1 MGFTVAPH
9 TTVCYN
15 GEQKDKHQQSAHVAR
30 QETPRGTD
38 MLDMWNDML
47 NNAIANNDEWIAA
60 ERRQAKREA
69 AADNDTNLLD
79 AMASNE
85 LVRVKESGIPGVVA
99 CNFTRKAFYKG
110 AWDAQ
115 TVRARGL
122 FLDKNTGE
130 VVARGY
136 DKFFNVGQSGAPATI
151 RDLATEATREAQ
163 DNEHYNV
170 TMRKKHN
177 GFLAIVAAVN
187 GNLVVLSKSG
197 VTAYSREAER
207 ILRAQIGDAGCE
219 RLRRILDNNNLSAT
233 FECISRRDPHMVYYT
248 KDEMIFLD
256 FIHNTPDYDPV
267 PLDAAFTTIRTVD
280 PLMPVA
286 ESKTL
291 AYWWMWENATDLA
304 GIITRMADRASHEH
318 AEGYVVSYGD
328 GRMAKI
334 KTEWYTRA
342 KWLRPMVQN
351 AILRDNYEPSKRE
364 SAEITRMRK
373 LLTDAGVLS
382 RDYAERMGMIVEDVT
397 GDAITLDYPEWLRV
411 NRTLLDESGY
421 FAGGDNN

>member
-1 MGFTVAPH
+1 
-9 TTVCYN
+9 
-15 GEQKDKHQQSAHVAR
+15 
-30 QETPRGTD
+30 
-38 MLDMWNDML
+38 MLDLWNDML
-47 NNAIANNDEWIAA
+47 NNAVANNDERIEA
-60 ERRQAKREA
+60 ERRRSKREA
-69 AADNDTNLLD
+69 TAGNGTNLLD

-110 AWDAQ
+110 AWDEQ

-170 TMRKKHN
+170 IMRKKHN

-219 RLRRILDNNNLSAT
+219 RLRRILDNNNMSAT
-233 FECISRRDPHMVYYT
+233 FECISKNDPHMVYYT

-256 FIHNTPDYDPV
+256 FIYNAPDYDPM
-267 PLDAAFTTIRTVD
+267 PLDAAFTVIRTVD

-291 AYWWMWENATDLA
+291 AYWWMWENDTDLA
-304 GIITRMADRASHEH
+304 GIITRMAEKASHEH

-328 GRMAKI
+328 VRMAKI
-334 KTEWYTRA
+334 KTRWYTRA

-351 AILRDNYEPSKRE
+351 AILRDDYEPSKRE

-382 RDYAERMGMIVEDVT
+382 RDYAERKGMLVEDVT

-411 NRTLLDESGY
+411 NRMLLDESGY
-421 FAGGDNN
+421 FADSDNN

>member
-1 MGFTVAPH
+1 M
-9 TTVCYN
+9 N
-15 GEQKDKHQQSAHVAR
+15 DI
-30 QETPRGTD
+30 
-38 MLDMWNDML
+38 LNMWNDML
-47 NNAIANNDEWIAA
+47 NSAIANDDERRAA

-79 AMASNE
+79 AMASND
-85 LVRVKESGIPGVVA
+85 LVRVKESGVPGVVA

-122 FLDKNTGE
+122 FLDKNTGA

-136 DKFFNVGQSGAPATI
+136 DKFFNIGQSGAPATI
-151 RDLATEATREAQ
+151 RDLATEAAREAR
-163 DNEHYNV
+163 DNECYNV

-197 VTAYSREAER
+197 ITAYSREAER

-219 RLRRILDNNNLSAT
+219 RLRRILADNNLSAT
-233 FECISRRDPHMVYYT
+233 FECISKRDPHMVYYRDD
-248 KDEMIFLD
+248 KMIFLD
-256 FIHNTPDYDPV
+256 FIHNAPDYDPM
-267 PLDAAFTTIRTVD
+267 PLDAAFTAIRKVD
-280 PLMPVA
+280 PSMPVA

-304 GIITRMADRASHEH
+304 NIITRMAEKASREH
-318 AEGYVVSYGD
+318 SEGYVVSYGD

-334 KTEWYTRA
+334 KTRWYTRA
-342 KWLRPMVQN
+342 KWLRLMVQN

-373 LLTDAGVLS
+373 LLMDAGVLS
-382 RDYAERMGMIVEDVT
+382 RDYAERMGMLVEDVT

-411 NRTLLDESGY
+411 NRMLLDESGY

>member
-1 MGFTVAPH
+1 
-9 TTVCYN
+9 
-15 GEQKDKHQQSAHVAR
+15 
-30 QETPRGTD
+30 

-47 NNAIANNDEWIAA
+47 NNAIANNDERIAA

-69 AADNDTNLLD
+69 TAGNGTNLLNE
-79 AMASNE
+79 MASNE

-122 FLDKNTGE
+122 FLDKNAGA

-136 DKFFNVGQSGAPATI
+136 DKFFNIGQSGAPATI
-151 RDLATEATREAQ
+151 RDLATEAAREAQ

-170 TMRKKHN
+170 VLRKKHN
-177 GFLAIVAAVN
+177 GFLAIVAAIN
-187 GNLVVLSKSG
+187 GNLTVLSKSG

-219 RLRRILDNNNLSAT
+219 RLRRVLADNDMSAT
-233 FECISRRDPHMVYYT
+233 FECISKRDPHMVYYT
-248 KDEMIFLD
+248 KDKMVFLD
-256 FIHNTPDYDPV
+256 FIYNAPDYDPM
-267 PLDAAFTTIRTVD
+267 PLDAAFTVIRTVD

-291 AYWWMWENATDLA
+291 AYWWMWENDTDLA
-304 GIITRMADRASHEH
+304 GIIASMAERASREH
-318 AEGYVVSYGD
+318 SEGYVASYGD

-334 KTEWYTRA
+334 KTRWYTRA

-351 AILRDNYEPSKRE
+351 AILRDDYEPTKRE
-364 SAEITRMRK
+364 SAEITHMRA
-373 LLTDAGVLS
+373 LLMDAGVLS
-382 RDYAERMGMIVEDVT
+382 REYAQRMGMLVEDVT
-397 GDAITLDYPEWLRV
+397 GDAITLNYPEWLRV
-411 NRTLLDESGY
+411 NHALLDESGY
-421 FAGGDNN
+421 FTGGDNN

>member
-1 MGFTVAPH
+1 
-9 TTVCYN
+9 
-15 GEQKDKHQQSAHVAR
+15 
-30 QETPRGTD
+30 

-47 NNAIANNDEWIAA
+47 NNAVANDDERRAA

-69 AADNDTNLLD
+69 AADNGTNLLNE
-79 AMASNE
+79 MANND

-110 AWDAQ
+110 AWDEQ

-151 RDLATEATREAQ
+151 RDLATEAAREAR
-163 DNEHYNV
+163 DNECYNV

-177 GFLAIVAAVN
+177 GFLAIVSTIN
-187 GNLVVLSKSG
+187 GNLTVLSKSG
-197 VTAYSREAER
+197 ITAYSREAER
-207 ILRAQIGDAGCE
+207 ILRDQIGDAGCE
-219 RLRRILDNNNLSAT
+219 RLRRVLADNNMSAT
-233 FECISRRDPHMVYYT
+233 FECISKRDPHMVHYT
-248 KDEMIFLD
+248 KDKMIFLD

-267 PLDAAFTTIRTVD
+267 PLDVAFTTIRAVD
-280 PLMPVA
+280 PPMPVA
-286 ESKTL
+286 ESKIL
-291 AYWWMWENATDLA
+291 AYWWMWENGTDLA
-304 GIITRMADRASHEH
+304 NIITRMADRASHEH

-334 KTEWYTRA
+334 KTEWYKRA
-342 KWLRPMVQN
+342 KWLRSMVQN
-351 AILRDNYEPSKRE
+351 AILRDNYEPGKRE
-364 SAEITRMRK
+364 SSEITRMRA
-373 LLTDAGVLS
+373 LLMDAGVLS
-382 RDYAERMGMIVEDVT
+382 RDYAERKGTLVEDVT

-411 NRTLLDESGY
+411 NRMLLDESGY
-421 FAGGDNN
+421 FADDNNN

>member
-1 MGFTVAPH
+1 
-9 TTVCYN
+9 
-15 GEQKDKHQQSAHVAR
+15 
-30 QETPRGTD
+30 

-69 AADNDTNLLD
+69 AAHNDTNLLNE
-79 AMASNE
+79 MASND
-85 LVRVKESGIPGVVA
+85 LVRVKESGVPGVVA

-122 FLDKNTGE
+122 FLDKNTGA

-136 DKFFNVGQSGAPATI
+136 DKFFNIGQSGAPSTI
-151 RDLATEATREAQ
+151 RDLATEAAREAR
-163 DNEHYNV
+163 DNECYNV

-177 GFLAIVAAVN
+177 GFLAIVATIN
-187 GNLVVLSKSG
+187 GKLVVLSKSG
-197 VTAYSREAER
+197 ITAYSREAER
-207 ILRAQIGDAGCE
+207 ILRDQIGDAGCE
-219 RLRRILDNNNLSAT
+219 RLRRVLADNNLSAT
-233 FECISRRDPHMVYYT
+233 FECISKRDPHMVYYA

-256 FIHNTPDYDPV
+256 FIHNAPDYDPV
-267 PLDAAFTTIRTVD
+267 PFDAAFTTIRAVD
-280 PLMPVA
+280 PSMPVA
-286 ESKTL
+286 ESKIL
-291 AYWWMWENATDLA
+291 AYWWMWENADDLA
-304 GIITRMADRASHEH
+304 SIITRMADRASSEH

-342 KWLRPMVQN
+342 KWLRSMVQN
-351 AILRDNYEPSKRE
+351 TILRDDYEAGKRE
-364 SAEITRMRK
+364 SAEITRMRA
-373 LLTDAGVLS
+373 LLVDAGVLS
-382 RDYAERMGMIVEDVT
+382 RDYAERMGMLVEDVT

-411 NRTLLDESGY
+411 NRDVLDESGY

>member
-1 MGFTVAPH
+1 
-9 TTVCYN
+9 
-15 GEQKDKHQQSAHVAR
+15 
-30 QETPRGTD
+30 

-47 NNAIANNDEWIAA
+47 NSAIANNDERRAA

-79 AMASNE
+79 AMASND
-85 LVRVKESGIPGVVA
+85 LVRVKESGVPGVVA

-151 RDLATEATREAQ
+151 RDLATEATREAR
-163 DNEHYNV
+163 DNEHYNMV
-170 TMRKKHN
+170 LRKKHN
-177 GFLAIVAAVN
+177 GFLAIVSAID

-197 VTAYSREAER
+197 ITAYSREAER

-219 RLRRILDNNNLSAT
+219 RLRRILADNNLSAT

-256 FIHNTPDYDPV
+256 FIHNSEHYDPV
-267 PLDAAFTTIRTVD
+267 PLDAAFTTIRAVD

-286 ESKTL
+286 ESKIL
-291 AYWWMWENATDLA
+291 AYWWMWENDDDLA
-304 GIITRMADRASHEH
+304 NIIARMEERASREH
-318 AEGYVVSYGD
+318 SEGYVVSYGD

-334 KTEWYTRA
+334 KTRWYTRA

-351 AILRDNYEPSKRE
+351 AILRDNYEPGKRE

-382 RDYAERMGMIVEDVT
+382 RDYAERMGMLVDDVT

-421 FAGGDNN
+421 FTDGDNN

>member
-1 MGFTVAPH
+1 
-9 TTVCYN
+9 
-15 GEQKDKHQQSAHVAR
+15 
-30 QETPRGTD
+30 

-47 NNAIANNDEWIAA
+47 NNAIANDDERRAA

-69 AADNDTNLLD
+69 VADNGTNLLN
-79 AMASNE
+79 AMANNE
-85 LVRVKESGIPGVVA
+85 LVRVKESGVPGVVA

-110 AWDAQ
+110 AWDEQ

-122 FLDKNTGE
+122 FLDKNTGA

-151 RDLATEATREAQ
+151 RDLATEAAREAR

-207 ILRAQIGDAGCE
+207 ILRDQIGDAGCE
-219 RLRRILDNNNLSAT
+219 RLRRVLADNNMSAT

-256 FIHNTPDYDPV
+256 FIHNSEYYYPM
-267 PLDAAFTTIRTVD
+267 PLDAAFTTIRAVD

-286 ESKTL
+286 ESKIL
-291 AYWWMWENATDLA
+291 AYWWMWENAADLA
-304 GIITRMADRASHEH
+304 NIITRMAEKASLEH

-342 KWLRPMVQN
+342 KWLRSMVQN
-351 AILRDNYEPSKRE
+351 AILRDNYEPGKRE

-382 RDYAERMGMIVEDVT
+382 RDYAERTGMLVEDVT
-397 GDAITLDYPEWLRV
+397 GDAITLDYPEWLRA
-411 NRTLLDESGY
+411 NRMLLDESGY
-421 FAGGDNN
+421 FAGSDNN

>member
-1 MGFTVAPH
+1 MT
-9 TTVCYN
+9 
-15 GEQKDKHQQSAHVAR
+15 
-30 QETPRGTD
+30 
-38 MLDMWNDML
+38 
-47 NNAIANNDEWIAA
+47 NN
-60 ERRQAKREA
+60 
-69 AADNDTNLLD
+69 TNLLN
-79 AMASNE
+79 AMMNND
-85 LVRVKESGIPGVVA
+85 LVRVKESGVPGVVA

-110 AWDAQ
+110 AWDEQ

-122 FLDKNTGE
+122 FLDKNTGA

-136 DKFFNVGQSGAPATI
+136 DKFFNVGQDGGPASI
-151 RDLATEATREAQ
+151 RDLAEAAVEAAPTS
-163 DNEHYNV
+163 DNPHV
-170 TMRKKHN
+170 TLRHKLN

-197 VTAYSREAER
+197 ITAYSREAER

-233 FECISRRDPHMVYYT
+233 FECISKRDPHMVYYT

-256 FIHNTPDYDPV
+256 FIYNAPDYDPV
-267 PLDAAFTTIRTVD
+267 PLDTAFTVIRTVD

-291 AYWWMWENATDLA
+291 AYWWMWENDTDLA
-304 GIITRMADRASHEH
+304 NIITRMADRASHEH

-334 KTEWYTRA
+334 KTRWYTRA

-364 SAEITRMRK
+364 SAEITRMRA
-373 LLTDAGVLS
+373 LLMDAGVLS
-382 RDYAERMGMIVEDVT
+382 RDYAERMGMLVEDVT

-411 NRTLLDESGY
+411 NRMLLDESGY
-421 FAGGDNN
+421 FADGDNN

>member
-1 MGFTVAPH
+1 
-9 TTVCYN
+9 
-15 GEQKDKHQQSAHVAR
+15 
-30 QETPRGTD
+30 

-69 AADNDTNLLD
+69 AAHDDTNLLNE
-79 AMASNE
+79 MASND
-85 LVRVKESGIPGVVA
+85 LVRVKESGVPGVVA

-122 FLDKNTGE
+122 FLDKNTGA

-136 DKFFNVGQSGAPATI
+136 DKFFNIGQSGAPSTI
-151 RDLATEATREAQ
+151 RDLATEAAREAR
-163 DNEHYNV
+163 DNECYNV

-177 GFLAIVAAVN
+177 GFLAIVATIN
-187 GNLVVLSKSG
+187 GKLVVLSKSG
-197 VTAYSREAER
+197 ITAYSREAER
-207 ILRAQIGDAGCE
+207 ILRDQIGDAGCE
-219 RLRRILDNNNLSAT
+219 RLRRVLADNNLSAT
-233 FECISRRDPHMVYYT
+233 FECISKRDPHMVYYT

-256 FIHNTPDYDPV
+256 FINNAPDYDPV
-267 PLDAAFTTIRTVD
+267 PLDAAFTTIRAVD
-280 PLMPVA
+280 PLMPFA

-291 AYWWMWENATDLA
+291 GYWWMWENGTDLA
-304 GIITRMADRASHEH
+304 NIITRMADRASHEH

-334 KTEWYTRA
+334 KTEWYKRA
-342 KWLRPMVQN
+342 KWLRSMVQN
-351 AILRDNYEPSKRE
+351 AILRDNYEPGKRE
-364 SAEITRMRK
+364 SAEITRMRA
-373 LLTDAGVLS
+373 LLMDAGVLS
-382 RDYAERMGMIVEDVT
+382 RDYAERMGMLVEDVT

-411 NRTLLDESGY
+411 NRDVLDESGY
-421 FAGGDNN
+421 FADDNNN

>member
-1 MGFTVAPH
+1 
-9 TTVCYN
+9 
-15 GEQKDKHQQSAHVAR
+15 
-30 QETPRGTD
+30 

-47 NNAIANNDEWIAA
+47 NSAIANNDERRAA

-69 AADNDTNLLD
+69 AAGNDTNLLD
-79 AMASNE
+79 EMASND
-85 LVRVKESGIPGVVA
+85 LVRVKESGVPGVVA

-110 AWDAQ
+110 AWDEQ

-122 FLDKNTGE
+122 FLDKNTGA

-136 DKFFNVGQSGAPATI
+136 DKFFNIGQSGAPATI
-151 RDLATEATREAQ
+151 RDLATDAAREAR
-163 DNEHYNV
+163 DNECYNV
-170 TMRKKHN
+170 TLRKKRN
-177 GFLAIVAAVN
+177 GFLAIVSTIN
-187 GNLVVLSKSG
+187 GNLTVLSKSG
-197 VTAYSREAER
+197 ITAYSREAER
-207 ILRAQIGDAGCE
+207 ILHDQIGDAGCE
-219 RLRRILDNNNLSAT
+219 RLRRVLADNNLSAT
-233 FECISRRDPHMVYYT
+233 FECISKRDPHMVHYT

-256 FIHNTPDYDPV
+256 FIHNAPDYDPV
-267 PLDAAFTTIRTVD
+267 PLDAAFTTIRAVD
-280 PLMPVA
+280 PSMPVA

-304 GIITRMADRASHEH
+304 GIIARMADRASSEH

-328 GRMAKI
+328 GRVAKI
-334 KTEWYTRA
+334 KTRWYTRA

-382 RDYAERMGMIVEDVT
+382 RDYAERMGMLVDDVT

-411 NRTLLDESGY
+411 NRALLDASGY
-421 FAGGDNN
+421 FTDGDNN

>member
-1 MGFTVAPH
+1 M
-9 TTVCYN
+9 N
-15 GEQKDKHQQSAHVAR
+15 DI
-30 QETPRGTD
+30 
-38 MLDMWNDML
+38 LNMWNDML
-47 NNAIANNDEWIAA
+47 NSAIANDDERRAA

-69 AADNDTNLLD
+69 SADNDTNLLD
-79 AMASNE
+79 EMAGND
-85 LVRVKESGIPGVVA
+85 LVRVKESGVPGVVA

-136 DKFFNVGQSGAPATI
+136 DKFFNIGQSGAPATI
-151 RDLATEATREAQ
+151 RDLATEAAREAR
-163 DNEHYNV
+163 DNERYNV
-170 TMRKKHN
+170 TLRKKHN
-177 GFLAIVAAVN
+177 GFLAIVSTIG
-187 GNLVVLSKSG
+187 GNLTVLSKSG
-197 VTAYSREAER
+197 ITAYSREAER
-207 ILRAQIGDAGCE
+207 ILRDQIGDAGCE
-219 RLRRILDNNNLSAT
+219 RLRRVLADNNMSAT
-233 FECISRRDPHMVYYT
+233 FECISMRDPHMVYYT

-267 PLDAAFTTIRTVD
+267 PLDAAFTTIRAVD

-304 GIITRMADRASHEH
+304 GIIARMADRASSEH

-334 KTEWYTRA
+334 KTRWYTRA

-373 LLTDAGVLS
+373 LLMDAGVLS

-411 NRTLLDESGY
+411 NRMLLDEFGY

>member
-1 MGFTVAPH
+1 MLNIMDA
-9 TTVCYN
+9 YN
-15 GEQKDKHQQSAHVAR
+15 
-30 QETPRGTD
+30 
-38 MLDMWNDML
+38 NML
-47 NNAIANNDEWIAA
+47 NNAIINDDERIAA

-69 AADNDTNLLD
+69 TAGNGTNLLNE
-79 AMASNE
+79 MASNE

-110 AWDAQ
+110 VWDEQ

-151 RDLATEATREAQ
+151 RDLATEATREAL

-170 TMRKKHN
+170 TLRKKHN

-197 VTAYSREAER
+197 ITAYSREAER

-233 FECISRRDPHMVYYT
+233 FECISKNDPHMVYYA

-256 FIHNTPDYDPV
+256 FIHNAPDYDPM
-267 PLDAAFTTIRTVD
+267 PCDAAFTVIRTVD

-291 AYWWMWENATDLA
+291 AYWWMWENADDLA
-304 GIITRMADRASHEH
+304 GIITRMAERASREH
-318 AEGYVVSYGD
+318 SEGYVISYGD
-328 GRMAKI
+328 VRMAKI
-334 KTEWYTRA
+334 KTRWYTRA

-351 AILRDNYEPSKRE
+351 AILRDDYEPSKRE

-373 LLTDAGVLS
+373 LLMDAGVLS
-382 RDYAERMGMIVEDVT
+382 RDYAERMGMLVEDVT

-411 NRTLLDESGY
+411 NRMLLDESGY
-421 FAGGDNN
+421 FADSDNN

>member
-1 MGFTVAPH
+1 M
-9 TTVCYN
+9 N
-15 GEQKDKHQQSAHVAR
+15 DI
-30 QETPRGTD
+30 
-38 MLDMWNDML
+38 LNMWNDML
-47 NNAIANNDEWIAA
+47 NNAIANDDERRAA

-69 AADNDTNLLD
+69 AADNGTNLLD
-79 AMASNE
+79 AMANNE

-122 FLDKNTGE
+122 FLDKNTGA

-136 DKFFNVGQSGAPATI
+136 DKFFNIGQSGAPSTI
-151 RDLATEATREAQ
+151 RDLATEAAREAR
-163 DNEHYNV
+163 DNECYNV

-177 GFLAIVAAVN
+177 GFLAIVSTIN
-187 GNLVVLSKSG
+187 GNLTVLSKSG
-197 VTAYSREAER
+197 ITAYSREAER
-207 ILRAQIGDAGCE
+207 ILRDQIGDAGCE
-219 RLRRILDNNNLSAT
+219 RLRRVLADNNMSAT
-233 FECISRRDPHMVYYT
+233 FECISKRDPHMVYYT

-256 FIHNTPDYDPV
+256 FIHNTPDYDPM
-267 PLDAAFTTIRTVD
+267 PLDAAFTVIRTVD
-280 PLMPVA
+280 PSMPVA
-286 ESKTL
+286 ESKIL
-291 AYWWMWENATDLA
+291 AYWWMWENAADLA
-304 GIITRMADRASHEH
+304 NIIIRMAEKASREH
-318 AEGYVVSYGD
+318 SEGYVVSYVD

-364 SAEITRMRK
+364 SVEITRMRT

-382 RDYAERMGMIVEDVT
+382 RDYAERMGMLTTDVT

-411 NRTLLDESGY
+411 NRMLLDESGY

>member
-1 MGFTVAPH
+1 
-9 TTVCYN
+9 
-15 GEQKDKHQQSAHVAR
+15 
-30 QETPRGTD
+30 
-38 MLDMWNDML
+38 MLDLWNDML
-47 NNAIANNDEWIAA
+47 NNAVANNDERIEA
-60 ERRQAKREA
+60 ERRRAKREA
-69 AADNDTNLLD
+69 AAGNGTNLLNE
-79 AMASNE
+79 MASNE

-99 CNFTRKAFYKG
+99 CNFTRKAFHKG

-170 TMRKKHN
+170 IMRKKHN
-177 GFLAIVAAVN
+177 GFLAIVSAIN

-219 RLRRILDNNNLSAT
+219 RLRRILDNNNMSAT
-233 FECISRRDPHMVYYT
+233 FECISKNDPHMVYYT

-256 FIHNTPDYDPV
+256 FIYNAPDYDPM
-267 PLDAAFTTIRTVD
+267 PFDAAFTVIRTVD

-291 AYWWMWENATDLA
+291 AYWWMWENDTDLA
-304 GIITRMADRASHEH
+304 GIITRMADRASCEH

-328 GRMAKI
+328 GRMVKI
-334 KTEWYTRA
+334 KTRWYTRA

-351 AILRDNYEPSKRE
+351 AILRDDYEPSKRE

-382 RDYAERMGMIVEDVT
+382 RDYAERMGMLVEDVT

-411 NRTLLDESGY
+411 NRMLLDESGY
-421 FAGGDNN
+421 FADSDNN

>member
-1 MGFTVAPH
+1 
-9 TTVCYN
+9 
-15 GEQKDKHQQSAHVAR
+15 
-30 QETPRGTD
+30 

-69 AADNDTNLLD
+69 AAHNDTNLLNE
-79 AMASNE
+79 MASND
-85 LVRVKESGIPGVVA
+85 LVRVKESGVPGVVA

-122 FLDKNTGE
+122 FLDKNTGA

-136 DKFFNVGQSGAPATI
+136 DKFFNIGQSGAPSTI
-151 RDLATEATREAQ
+151 RDLATEAAREAR
-163 DNEHYNV
+163 DNECYNV

-177 GFLAIVAAVN
+177 GFLAIVATIN
-187 GNLVVLSKSG
+187 GKLVVLSKSG
-197 VTAYSREAER
+197 ITAYSREAER
-207 ILRAQIGDAGCE
+207 ILRDQIGDAGCE
-219 RLRRILDNNNLSAT
+219 RLRRVLADNNLSAT
-233 FECISRRDPHMVYYT
+233 FECISKRDPHMVYYT

-256 FIHNTPDYDPV
+256 FIYNAPDYDPV
-267 PLDAAFTTIRTVD
+267 PLDAAFTTIRAVD
-280 PLMPVA
+280 PLMPFA

-291 AYWWMWENATDLA
+291 GYWWMWENGTDLA
-304 GIITRMADRASHEH
+304 NIITRMADRASHEH

-334 KTEWYTRA
+334 KTEWYKRA
-342 KWLRPMVQN
+342 KWLRSMVQN
-351 AILRDNYEPSKRE
+351 AILRDNYEPGKRE
-364 SAEITRMRK
+364 SAEITRMRA
-373 LLTDAGVLS
+373 LLMDAGVLS
-382 RDYAERMGMIVEDVT
+382 RDYAERMGMLVEDVT

-411 NRTLLDESGY
+411 NRDVLDESGY
-421 FAGGDNN
+421 FADDNNN

>member
-1 MGFTVAPH
+1 M
-9 TTVCYN
+9 N
-15 GEQKDKHQQSAHVAR
+15 DI
-30 QETPRGTD
+30 
-38 MLDMWNDML
+38 LNMWNDML
-47 NNAIANNDEWIAA
+47 NSAIANDDERRAA

-69 AADNDTNLLD
+69 SADNDTNLLD
-79 AMASNE
+79 EMAGND
-85 LVRVKESGIPGVVA
+85 LVRVKESGAPGVVA

-136 DKFFNVGQSGAPATI
+136 DKFFNIGQSGAPATI
-151 RDLATEATREAQ
+151 RDLATEAAREAR
-163 DNEHYNV
+163 DNERYNV
-170 TMRKKHN
+170 TLRKKHN
-177 GFLAIVAAVN
+177 GFLAIVSTIG
-187 GNLVVLSKSG
+187 GNLTVLSKSG
-197 VTAYSREAER
+197 ITAYSREAER
-207 ILRAQIGDAGCE
+207 ILRDQIGDAGCE
-219 RLRRILDNNNLSAT
+219 RLRRVLADNNMSAT

-256 FIHNTPDYDPV
+256 FVHNTPDYDPV
-267 PLDAAFTTIRTVD
+267 PLDAAFTTIRAVD

-291 AYWWMWENATDLA
+291 AYWWMWEDDTDLA

-334 KTEWYTRA
+334 KTRWYTRA
-342 KWLRPMVQN
+342 KWLRSMVQN
-351 AILRDNYEPSKRE
+351 AILRDDYEPGKRE

-373 LLTDAGVLS
+373 LLMDAGVLS
-382 RDYAERMGMIVEDVT
+382 RDYAERMGMLVEDVT

-411 NRTLLDESGY
+411 NRMLLDESGY
-421 FAGGDNN
+421 FAGSDNN

>member
-1 MGFTVAPH
+1 M
-9 TTVCYN
+9 N
-15 GEQKDKHQQSAHVAR
+15 DI
-30 QETPRGTD
+30 
-38 MLDMWNDML
+38 LNMWNDML
-47 NNAIANNDEWIAA
+47 NNAIANDDERRAA

-79 AMASNE
+79 AMASND
-85 LVRVKESGIPGVVA
+85 LVRVKESGVPGVVA

-122 FLDKNTGE
+122 FLDKNTGA

-151 RDLATEATREAQ
+151 RDLATEAAREAR

-170 TMRKKHN
+170 TLRKKHN
-177 GFLAIVAAVN
+177 GFLAIVSTIG

-207 ILRAQIGDAGCE
+207 ILRDQIGDAGCE
-219 RLRRILDNNNLSAT
+219 RLRRVLADNNMSAT

-267 PLDAAFTTIRTVD
+267 PLNAAFTTIRAVD
-280 PLMPVA
+280 PSMPVA
-286 ESKTL
+286 ESKIL
-291 AYWWMWENATDLA
+291 AYWWMWENAADLA
-304 GIITRMADRASHEH
+304 NIITRMADRASSEH

-334 KTEWYTRA
+334 KTRWYTRA

-351 AILRDNYEPSKRE
+351 AILRDNYEPGKRE
-364 SAEITRMRK
+364 SAEITRMRA
-373 LLTDAGVLS
+373 LLMDAGVLS

-411 NRTLLDESGY
+411 NRMLLDESGY
-421 FAGGDNN
+421 FAGGDNS

>member
-1 MGFTVAPH
+1 M
-9 TTVCYN
+9 N
-15 GEQKDKHQQSAHVAR
+15 DI
-30 QETPRGTD
+30 
-38 MLDMWNDML
+38 LNMWNDML
-47 NNAIANNDEWIAA
+47 NNAIANDDERRAA

-69 AADNDTNLLD
+69 TAGNGTNLLD

-122 FLDKNTGE
+122 FLDKSTGE

-163 DNEHYNV
+163 DNECYNV
-170 TMRKKHN
+170 TLRKKHN
-177 GFLAIVAAVN
+177 GFLAIVATIN
-187 GNLVVLSKSG
+187 GNLTVLSKSG
-197 VTAYSREAER
+197 ITAYSREAER
-207 ILRAQIGDAGCE
+207 ILREQVGDAGCE

-267 PLDAAFTTIRTVD
+267 PLDAAFTTIRAVD

-286 ESKTL
+286 ESKPL
-291 AYWWMWENATDLA
+291 AYWWMWENAADLA
-304 GIITRMADRASHEH
+304 SIITRMADRASSEH

-351 AILRDNYEPSKRE
+351 AILRDNYEPGKRE
-364 SAEITRMRK
+364 SAEITRMRA
-373 LLTDAGVLS
+373 LLMDAGVLS
-382 RDYAERMGMIVEDVT
+382 RDYAERTGMIVEDVT

-421 FAGGDNN
+421 FTDGDNN

>member
-1 MGFTVAPH
+1 
-9 TTVCYN
+9 
-15 GEQKDKHQQSAHVAR
+15 
-30 QETPRGTD
+30 

-79 AMASNE
+79 AMASND
-85 LVRVKESGIPGVVA
+85 LVRVKESGVPGVVA

-122 FLDKNTGE
+122 FLDKNTGA

-151 RDLATEATREAQ
+151 RDLATEAAREAR

-170 TMRKKHN
+170 TLRKKHN
-177 GFLAIVAAVN
+177 GFLAIVSTIG

-207 ILRAQIGDAGCE
+207 ILRDQIGDAGCE
-219 RLRRILDNNNLSAT
+219 RLRRVLADNNMSAT

-267 PLDAAFTTIRTVD
+267 PLNAAFTTIRAVD
-280 PLMPVA
+280 PSMPVA
-286 ESKTL
+286 ESKIL
-291 AYWWMWENATDLA
+291 AYWWMWENAADLA
-304 GIITRMADRASHEH
+304 NIITRMADRASSEH

-334 KTEWYTRA
+334 KTRWYTRA

-351 AILRDNYEPSKRE
+351 AILRDNYEPGKRE
-364 SAEITRMRK
+364 SAEITRMRA
-373 LLTDAGVLS
+373 LLMDAGVLS

-411 NRTLLDESGY
+411 NRDVLDESGY

>member
-1 MGFTVAPH
+1 
-9 TTVCYN
+9 
-15 GEQKDKHQQSAHVAR
+15 
-30 QETPRGTD
+30 

-47 NNAIANNDEWIAA
+47 NNAIANNDERIAA
-60 ERRQAKREA
+60 ERRQAKRKA
-69 AADNDTNLLD
+69 TVGNDTNLLNE
-79 AMASNE
+79 MASNE

-122 FLDKNTGE
+122 FLDKNTGA

-136 DKFFNVGQSGAPATI
+136 DKFFNIGQSGAPATI
-151 RDLATEATREAQ
+151 RDLATEAAREAQ

-170 TMRKKHN
+170 VLRKKHN
-177 GFLAIVAAVN
+177 GFLAIVAAIN
-187 GNLVVLSKSG
+187 GNLTVLSKSG
-197 VTAYSREAER
+197 ITAYSREAER
-207 ILRAQIGDAGCE
+207 ILREQIGDAGCE
-219 RLRRILDNNNLSAT
+219 RLRRVLADNDMSAT
-233 FECISRRDPHMVYYT
+233 FECISKRDPHMVYYT
-248 KDEMIFLD
+248 KDKMIFLD
-256 FIHNTPDYDPV
+256 FIYNAPDYDPM
-267 PLDAAFTTIRTVD
+267 PLDAAFTVIRTVD

-291 AYWWMWENATDLA
+291 AYWWMWENDTDLA
-304 GIITRMADRASHEH
+304 GIIARMAERASREH
-318 AEGYVVSYGD
+318 SEGYVVSYGD

-334 KTEWYTRA
+334 KTRWYTRA

-351 AILRDNYEPSKRE
+351 AILRDDYEPTKRE
-364 SAEITRMRK
+364 SAEITHMRV
-373 LLTDAGVLS
+373 LLTDASVLS
-382 RDYAERMGMIVEDVT
+382 REYAQRMGMLVEDVT

-411 NRTLLDESGY
+411 NRALLDESGY

>member
-1 MGFTVAPH
+1 MNVL
-9 TTVCYN
+9 N
-15 GEQKDKHQQSAHVAR
+15 
-30 QETPRGTD
+30 
-38 MLDMWNDML
+38 MWNDIL
-47 NNAIANNDEWIAA
+47 NNAVANNDERIEA
-60 ERRQAKREA
+60 ERRRAKREA
-69 AADNDTNLLD
+69 TAGNGTNLLD

-122 FLDKNTGE
+122 FLDKSTGE

-151 RDLATEATREAQ
+151 RDLATEAAREAR

-233 FECISRRDPHMVYYT
+233 FECISKRDPHMVYYT

-256 FIHNTPDYDPV
+256 FIHNAPDYDPM
-267 PLDAAFTTIRTVD
+267 PFDAAFTVIRTVD

-291 AYWWMWENATDLA
+291 AYWWMWENAADLA

-318 AEGYVVSYGD
+318 AEGYVISYGD

-342 KWLRPMVQN
+342 KWLRPIVQN
-351 AILRDNYEPSKRE
+351 AILRDNYEPGKRE

-373 LLTDAGVLS
+373 LLMDAGVLS
-382 RDYAERMGMIVEDVT
+382 RDYAERMGMLVEDVT

-411 NRTLLDESGY
+411 NRMLLDESGY
-421 FAGGDNN
+421 FADGDNN